1 MQVSGIIP
9 ILSLL
14 PVSLGAEMGL
24 TFSSF
29 DYVNFN
35 LLAVHKEASSLEQ
48 LLGLCKINL
57 SHVQA
62 VADGCCSAQADAFGA
77 DIPS

>member
-1 MQVSGIIP
+1 VSEIIP

-14 PVSLGAEMGL
+14 PVSLGPEMEL

-29 DYVNFN
+29 NYVNFN
-35 LLAVHKEASSLEQ
+35 LLAVHKEAASLEQ
-48 LLGLCKINL
+48 LLGLCKIKL

-62 VADGCCSAQADAFGA
+62 LADGCCPAQADALCA
-77 DIPS
+77 DISS